1 MGGTEQQE
9 MTQSPKGLGS
19 AGGGHPLKPV
29 HSPTQGL
36 AQMISNPHCL
46 SPLGPDLSQESQV
59 RPRPAPKSVI
69 ASQLHSKPPR
79 ISASFSSPALV
90 YWCYPS
96 PPHPSGITAGG
107 SFLPPAHASPLRSS
121 HPLPQLPQVLQT
133 FTNEVQLG
141 LLLPGPFELEL
152 PVIAVEFLSSEG
164 RWIQKQNLKK
174 KKKERK
180 KQNLQSFS
188 FPQVLSPWPG
198 ALGPLSLPR
207 SPNLGFECSPA
218 VAGPDNR

>member
-1 MGGTEQQE
+1 M
-9 MTQSPKGLGS
+9 
-19 AGGGHPLKPV
+19 

-36 AQMISNPHCL
+36 AQMVSNPHCP
-46 SPLGPDLSQESQV
+46 SPLGPDLFQESQV
-59 RPRPAPKSVI
+59 RPCPAPKSVI
-69 ASQLHSKPPR
+69 ASQLHSKSPR

-107 SFLPPAHASPLRSS
+107 SFLPPAHASPLLSS
-121 HPLPQLPQVLQT
+121 HPPPQLPQVLQT

-174 KKKERK
+174 KKKEK
-180 KQNLQSFS
+180 KKERSRTS
-188 FPQVLSPWPG
+188 RASPSHRFHPLGLEPWAPSLLAKISKPG
-198 ALGPLSLPR
+198 
-207 SPNLGFECSPA
+207 
-218 VAGPDNR
+218 V